1 MKKEENYI
9 IKFKNSRAYIKESND
24 NEYSYTFNIE
34 KAKRMTKSEAIK
46 NCQLKELQV
55 VEYSKEKYEAI
66 EERYKIYAKILS
78 MQKNTNI
85 LEKDLDNIKVKDKC
99 EFYLDLNEK
108 YPDNKLVREIC
119 RVVYFSN
126 ELDNKNKEEFDYDY
140 ESQMKIL
147 EETFNSKYTINLLQE
162 ENEDIEEI

>member
-1 MKKEENYI
+1 
-9 IKFKNSRAYIKESND
+9 
-24 NEYSYTFNIE
+24 
-34 KAKRMTKSEAIK
+34 
-46 NCQLKELQV
+46 
-55 VEYSKEKYEAI
+55 
-66 EERYKIYAKILS
+66 
-78 MQKNTNI
+78 MQKYLVCKKIQIFQKKTLI
-85 LEKDLDNIKVKDKC
+85 IAKDKC

-119 RVVYFSN
+119 RVVYLSN

-162 ENEDIEEI
+162 ENVLDAKNM

>member
-1 MKKEENYI
+1 MI
-9 IKFKNSRAYIKESND
+9 IA
-24 NEYSYTFNIE
+24 
-34 KAKRMTKSEAIK
+34 
-46 NCQLKELQV
+46 
-55 VEYSKEKYEAI
+55 
-66 EERYKIYAKILS
+66 
-78 MQKNTNI
+78 
-85 LEKDLDNIKVKDKC
+85 KDKC

-119 RVVYFSN
+119 RVVYLSN

-162 ENEDIEEI
+162 ENVLDAKNM